1 MSQPQVVRMN
11 SEDVL
16 RLKDIIDPELEN
28 KISEFERANPRCS
41 NSMETIKQI
50 LELIKNNPS
59 GLKDENGELIE
70 DPKINVEETFGF
82 SNGIFDL
89 LCEKV
94 RELVLMMRNA
104 DTDEYSPLSMG
115 SIQNVGMSLFR
126 RIFFIA
132 NEKVIRE
139 KSNGRIIYPFIVVDP
154 TLKHIMF
161 NVFLMIYFSP
171 LCDFLIPLYV
181 FSAIPLCKK
190 KNVVRFNVRHPVEG
204 IRDDELDQYHLY
216 GGVFKIKANNPP
228 GSIPYKYTES
238 NQTESNQTESI

>member
-1 MSQPQVVRMN
+1 MSQPNVVRMT

-16 RLKDIIDPELEN
+16 RLKDSIDPDIEN
-28 KISEFERANPRCS
+28 KISEFERTNPRCS
-41 NSMETIKQI
+41 SSMKTLKHI
-50 LELIKNNPS
+50 LELIKNNPT
-59 GLKDENGELIE
+59 GLKNENGELIE

-82 SNGIFDL
+82 SNGIFNI

-94 RELVLMMRNA
+94 VELVLMMRNA

-139 KSNGRIIYPFIVVDP
+139 KSGGRIIYPFVVVDP
-154 TLKHIMF
+154 NLKHIMS

-171 LCDFLIPLYV
+171 ICDFLIPLYV
-181 FSAIPLCKK
+181 YSAIPLCQK

-204 IRDDELDQYHLY
+204 IRDDELDQYHIY
-216 GGVFKIKANNPP
+216 GGVFKLKANNPP
-228 GSIPYKYTES
+228 GSNPYRYT
-238 NQTESNQTESI
+238 